1 MSNSVMV
8 GSDKIIRDPIHGFVK
23 LTPWEQDVVD
33 HCVFQRLR
41 HVRQLALTDMVYPGA
56 CHTRFEHSLGVMQVA
71 TMMFDQLRPQ
81 LEEVDPKFTKDELD
95 KARVIVRLS
104 ALLHDVGHCPFS
116 HAGEEIMPTNPRKG
130 KKYKHEDYSSALIG
144 NLLRDIIDNH
154 PANEL
159 KISTDEICNFL
170 QNDGSLPHQLLFWR
184 PLITGQMDA
193 DRADYLL
200 RDSHH
205 AGVAYGQYDIN
216 RLVATLRVVR
226 DRETEGLMIG
236 VENGGVQA
244 VEGLILARYMMFV
257 QVYFHHTRRA
267 YDHHVS
273 RVLSYLLAQEYGDRY
288 GEKGTFPPPRAAEGQ
303 SAEQNLKE
311 YLRWTDPRVW
321 QAIHNGVAGMDGER
335 INTRHHDR
343 RVHETS
349 LFPST
354 RELDRFYEVV
364 LPKVQPLG
372 GYVDKADNSWY
383 KFDKSADIRVAT
395 TDRGIDTAPVP
406 LSERS
411 SLVRA
416 LEEVTQRR
424 VYVPWEGKEKAKQEL
439 ES

>member
-1 MSNSVMV
+1 MA

-23 LTPWEQDVVD
+23 LSPWEQDVLD
-33 HCVFQRLR
+33 HPVFQRLR
-41 HVRQLALTDMVYPGA
+41 RVRQLALTEMVYPGA

-81 LEEVDPKFTKDELD
+81 LEASGDVQPTFTEDDLD
-95 KARVIVRLS
+95 KARIIVRLA

-116 HAGEEIMPTNPRKG
+116 HAGEGGVMPKNSEKG
-130 KKYKHEDYSSALIG
+130 KRYKHEDYSTALIRH
-144 NLLRDIIDNH
+144 LLRDVIDDH
-154 PANEL
+154 PENKL
-159 KISTDEICNFL
+159 KVSVDEICNFL
-170 QNDGSLPHQLLFWR
+170 QNDGSLPLQLLFWR

-226 DRETEGLMIG
+226 DRETESLMIG
-236 VENGGVQA
+236 IEKGGIQA

-267 YDHHVS
+267 FDHHVT
-273 RVLSYLLAQEYGDRY
+273 RVLGYLLGQEYGDKY
-288 GEKGTFPPPRAAEGQ
+288 GERGSFPPPKDAGDQTAR
-303 SAEQNLKE
+303 QNLEE

-321 QAIHNGVAGMDGER
+321 QAIDNDAAGPDGEKIKKR
-335 INTRHHDR
+335 RHDR
-343 RVHETS
+343 RVYETS
-349 LFPST
+349 HVPSAA
-354 RELDRFYEVV
+354 EWDEFVEKIV
-364 LPKVQPLG
+364 PKLG
-372 GYVDKADNSWY
+372 EIDGYIDKADNSWY

-395 TDRGIDTAPVP
+395 SDQGIDPAPVL
-406 LSERS
+406 LSARS

-416 LEEVTQRR
+416 LEGVTQRR
-424 VYVPWEGKEKAKQEL
+424 VYVPWDGKEKAKTIL
-439 ES
+439 GL

>member
-1 MSNSVMV
+1 MA

-23 LTPWEQDVVD
+23 LSPWEQDVVD
-33 HCVFQRLR
+33 HGVFQRLR
-41 HVRQLALTDMVYPGA
+41 HIRQLALTEMVYPGA
-56 CHTRFEHSLGVMQVA
+56 SHTRFEHSLGVMQVA

-81 LEEVDPKFTKDELD
+81 LEASQVQPKFTRDDLD
-95 KARVIVRLS
+95 RARVIVRLS
-104 ALLHDVGHCPFS
+104 ALLHDIGHCPFS
-116 HAGEEIMPTNPRKG
+116 HGGEEVMPTNPRRG
-130 KKYKHEDYSSALIG
+130 KKHKHEDYSAALIRH
-144 NLLRDIIDNH
+144 LMRDVIDDH
-154 PANEL
+154 PANQL
-159 KISTDEICNFL
+159 KISAEEICAFL
-170 QNDGSLPHQLLFWR
+170 QNDGSLPLQLLFWR
-184 PLITGQMDA
+184 PLITGQIDA

-226 DRETEGLMIG
+226 DRETESLMIG
-236 VENGGVQA
+236 IEKGGLQA

-267 YDHHVS
+267 YDHHVT
-273 RVLSYLLAQEYGDRY
+273 RVLGHLLTQEYGDSY
-288 GEKGTFPPPRAAEGQ
+288 GERGTFPPPRALNGHAV
-303 SAEQNLKE
+303 EQNLHE
-311 YLRWTDPRVW
+311 YLRWTDPHVW
-321 QAIHNGVAGMDGER
+321 QAVDTGNAGPDGELIR
-335 INTRHHDR
+335 TRHHDR

-349 LFPST
+349 HFPST

-364 LPKVQPLG
+364 LPKLQPLG
-372 GYVDKADNSWY
+372 GYVDKADTSWY

-395 TDRGIDTAPVP
+395 TDRGIDAAPVP

-424 VYVPWEGKEKAKQEL
+424 VYVPWQSKEKAKLAL